1 VTNTDQPD
9 VASAAPEDSGA
20 DRSFNKKTALWV
32 LFATIMASGMA
43 IIDST
48 AVNVA
53 LPALSQGL
61 GASEIQLF
69 WVVVAYLLFLSSL
82 ILVGGVLGDMYGR
95 RKIFALGVGIF
106 GATSVWCG
114 LAPDMTQLIL
124 ARSFQGVGAALLV
137 PGSLAIITA
146 YFPESE
152 RGKAI
157 GWWSALSALMVAVG
171 PVLGGLFVDYA
182 TWRLVFFI
190 NVPLAVFVLWIVTKH
205 VPESF
210 GESADQEVDWVGAV
224 LAVLGLGALS
234 FGLIYGGKFGFAQ
247 ALGAGAIVSGAA
259 ALAAFVVA
267 QARVRAPMM
276 PLSMFKSKN
285 FAGANLLTVLLYA
298 PLAGGTFFLPIIMI
312 EVYGYSAL
320 AAGAALLPVVFLLA
334 TISPFAGGMI
344 NRTGATIP
352 LVVGPII
359 AAVGWAYFA
368 LPYFSGNYWTTFFPG
383 FVLMG
388 LGMSIAVAPLTTV
401 VMTAFDQGK
410 AGVASGINNAASRV
424 SGLVAVALFAALVTL
439 TFNSELAAAL
449 VGVDLPAAALQALAA
464 QKNLL
469 TAAEIPDG
477 LAPELV
483 RQLEAAIHGSFLTGY
498 RAAMWLSAGLA
509 AASALVAATMIRYR
523 PGTPE

>member
-1 VTNTDQPD
+1 VTDTDQPD
-9 VASAAPEDSGA
+9 AATGASEEPGA
-20 DRSFNKKTALWV
+20 DRPFNKTTALWV
-32 LFATIMASGMA
+32 LLATIMASGMA
-43 IIDST
+43 IVDST

-95 RKIFALGVGIF
+95 RKIFALGVGLF

-114 LAPDMTQLIL
+114 LAPDPIQLIM
-124 ARSFQGVGAALLV
+124 ARSFQGIGAALLV

-157 GWWSALSALMVAVG
+157 GWWSAFSALLVAVG
-171 PVLGGLFVDYA
+171 PVLGGWFVDQF

-190 NVPLAVFVLWIVTKH
+190 NLPLTVFVLWMVAQH

-210 GESADQEVDWVGAV
+210 GESADQAVDWVGAV

-247 ALGAGAIVSGAA
+247 ALGGGAIVGGVGA
-259 ALAAFVVA
+259 LVAFVVA
-267 QARVRAPMM
+267 QARVRTPMM

-285 FAGANLLTVLLYA
+285 FAGANLLTVFLYA
-298 PLAGGTFFLPIIMI
+298 PLGGGTLFLPILMI
-312 EVYGYSAL
+312 EVYDYSAL
-320 AAGAALLPVVFLLA
+320 AAGAALLPVVLLLA
-334 TISPFAGGMI
+334 TLSRYAGGMI
-344 NRTGATIP
+344 NRTGVTIP

-359 AAVGWAYFA
+359 AGLGWAYFA
-368 LPYFSGNYWTTFFPG
+368 LPWFSGNYWTTFFLG
-383 FVLMG
+383 FVLLG

-410 AGVASGINNAASRV
+410 AGVASGINNAASRA
-424 SGLVAVALFAALVTL
+424 SGLVAAALFGALVTL
-439 TFNSELAAAL
+439 IFNRELAVAVA
-449 VGVDLPAAALQALAA
+449 GIDLPAAALAALDA
-464 QKNLL
+464 QDNLL
-469 TAAEIPDG
+469 TAAQIPEG
-477 LAPELV
+477 LAAGM
-483 RQLEAAIHGSFLTGY
+483 AARLGTAIDESFLAGY
-498 RAAMWLSAGLA
+498 RAVMWLSAGLA
-509 AASALVAATMIRYR
+509 AASALFAAAMIRYK
-523 PGTPE
+523 PEAPE